1 MRAADT
7 TPIPKVA
14 YIVCVGPVLA
24 YYFDGQSRPDRRHTP
39 HRPMRKSTVKSFS
52 AVVMLVSMLALAAC
66 NRGYGCPN
74 AIEADAG
81 QPAAVK

>member
-1 MRAADT
+1 
-7 TPIPKVA
+7 
-14 YIVCVGPVLA
+14 
-24 YYFDGQSRPDRRHTP
+24 
-39 HRPMRKSTVKSFS
+39 MRKSTVKSFS
-52 AVVMLVSMLALAAC
+52 AVVMLVSMFALAAC